1 MKTNAD
7 TRNVT
12 KRKARELLDSY
23 LKGTGH
29 RHTPERSAILDAV
42 YDQRGHFTLDE
53 LAKVL
58 EQRNFPVSRA
68 TLYNTMRLFIKLRL
82 VVRHR
87 FIGRTSYEACY
98 ASGDHIHQVCT
109 VCGSIREVAARG
121 SDRGRGQIASQPLSQ
136 GGVLALYLWRLHAL
150 PAAHHPPVGK
160 KRKQENKKK
169 LDKNIYENR

>member
-98 ASGDHIHQVCT
+98 ATRSAPSVEAYARWPPWKWPRPWTNCVST
-109 VCGSIREVAARG
+109 AFARRG
-121 SDRGRGQIASQPLSQ
+121 SRSISMASARAASS
-136 GGVLALYLWRLHAL
+136 AS
-150 PAAHHPPVGK
+150 PASRK

>member
-109 VCGSIREVAARG
+109 VCGSIREVAAVEVAEAVDKLRLNRFRKEG
-121 SDRGRGQIASQPLSQ
+121 FRSISMAS
-136 GGVLALYLWRLHAL
+136 AHAASSAS
-150 PAAHHPPVGK
+150 PASRK

>member
-58 EQRNFPVSRA
+58 EQPATPAATTSTRSAPSVEAYARWPPWKWPRPWTNCVSTAFAR
-68 TLYNTMRLFIKLRL
+68 
-82 VVRHR
+82 
-87 FIGRTSYEACY
+87 
-98 ASGDHIHQVCT
+98 
-109 VCGSIREVAARG
+109 RG
-121 SDRGRGQIASQPLSQ
+121 SRSISMAS
-136 GGVLALYLWRLHAL
+136 AHAASSAS
-150 PAAHHPPVGK
+150 PASRK

>member
-58 EQRNFPVSRA
+58 EQRNFP
-68 TLYNTMRLFIKLRL
+68 
-82 VVRHR
+82 
-87 FIGRTSYEACY
+87 
-98 ASGDHIHQVCT
+98 
-109 VCGSIREVAARG
+109 
-121 SDRGRGQIASQPLSQ
+121 
-136 GGVLALYLWRLHAL
+136 ALQHHAL
-150 PAAHHPPVGK
+150 VYQAKARRAPPLHWAH
-160 KRKQENKKK
+160 E
-169 LDKNIYENR
+169 L

>member
-1 MKTNAD
+1 MKIFTFVVGN
-7 TRNVT
+7 NEN
-12 KRKARELLDSY
+12 KRRHTQRYKAKARELLDSY

-82 VVRHR
+82 VCA
-87 FIGRTSYEACY
+87 T
-98 ASGDHIHQVCT
+98 ASLG
-109 VCGSIREVAARG
+109 ARAM
-121 SDRGRGQIASQPLSQ
+121 RPAT
-136 GGVLALYLWRLHAL
+136 
-150 PAAHHPPVGK
+150 PAATTSTRSAPSVEAYARWPPWK
-160 KRKQENKKK
+160 
-169 LDKNIYENR
+169 

>member
-58 EQRNFPVSRA
+58 EQRNFPVSTAFAR
-68 TLYNTMRLFIKLRL
+68 
-82 VVRHR
+82 
-87 FIGRTSYEACY
+87 
-98 ASGDHIHQVCT
+98 
-109 VCGSIREVAARG
+109 RG
-121 SDRGRGQIASQPLSQ
+121 SRSISMAS
-136 GGVLALYLWRLHAL
+136 AHAASSAS
-150 PAAHHPPVGK
+150 PASRK

>member
-109 VCGSIREVAARG
+109 VCGSIREVAAVEVAEAVDKLRLNRFRKG
-121 SDRGRGQIASQPLSQ
+121 SRSISMAS
-136 GGVLALYLWRLHAL
+136 AHAASSAS
-150 PAAHHPPVGK
+150 PASRK

>member
-98 ASGDHIHQVCT
+98 ASGDHIHQVLHRLWKHT
-109 VCGSIREVAARG
+109 RGGRRG
-121 SDRGRGQIASQPLSQ
+121 SGRGRGQIASQPLSQ

-160 KRKQENKKK
+160 K
-169 LDKNIYENR
+169 ENRKTRKN